1 MSWFQLG
8 KALIVGRPSY
18 VQTQGRLVDLKQV
31 SYYHWAWLPMVLPN
45 HLKGGWDEIKYGKAS
60 EESPQCH
67 TFLLPFLKS

>member
-18 VQTQGRLVDLKQV
+18 VQTQGRLVDLKQA

-45 HLKGGWDEIKYGKAS
+45 P
-60 EESPQCH
+60 PQRWVG
-67 TFLLPFLKS
+67 